1 MKTYRNM
8 HVLLLKGGDGSER
21 EVSLNTAEEC
31 RKAIKQ
37 IGYRITEI
45 DISEINFST
54 LAKIGADVC
63 FNALH
68 GDYGEDGS
76 IQGLLNL
83 MKIPYT
89 HSGVATSSIAMNKI
103 NFKRIITDAT
113 KLSDDP
119 IYFPKTLKLKNNGE
133 YFEVDYDGTFV
144 IKPIK
149 GGSSVGVSII
159 KKGNKIPHNDQVTD
173 RQLMAEVFVGSKELT
188 VTVLKENP
196 LCVTEIITSNDKEF
210 YNYNAKYDK
219 NGSYH
224 KIPADIPKFI
234 YNKALSWALKAH
246 QIIGCRGISRTDFR
260 YDANNEKLYMLELN
274 TQPGMT
280 HTSLSPEQA
289 AYCGL
294 NMKDMIEILIEEA
307 NYEC

>member
-54 LAKIGADVC
+54 LAKISADVC

-76 IQGLLNL
+76 IQGLLNF